1 MFPNIAHAAPPATLD
16 DFLSRVS
23 YFILNP
29 IIGLLFALAFM
40 YFLWGVFVF
49 IKNSD
54 NETDKETGR
63 QHMIWGLVG
72 MVIMVGSY
80 AIISII
86 TGTFGVDNPFPG
98 TY

>member
-1 MFPNIAHAAPPATLD
+1 MFPSIAHAAPPATLD

-29 IIGLLFALAFM
+29 IIGLLFALALM

-49 IKNSD
+49 VKNSD
-54 NETDKETGR
+54 NDQDKEEGR
-63 QHMIWGLVG
+63 QHMIWGLIG
-72 MVIMVGSY
+72 MLIMVGAY
-80 AIISII
+80 AIITII
-86 TGTFGVDNPFPG
+86 TGTFGVSNPFPG